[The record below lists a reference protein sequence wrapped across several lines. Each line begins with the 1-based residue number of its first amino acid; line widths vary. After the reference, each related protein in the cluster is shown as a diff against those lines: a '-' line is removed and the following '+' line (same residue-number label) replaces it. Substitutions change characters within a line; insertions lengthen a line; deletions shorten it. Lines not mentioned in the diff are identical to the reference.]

1 MLIILT
7 FIGGLLILV
16 YGADRFV
23 VGALG
28 TAKYLGI
35 SSLLCGILI
44 VGLATSLPEALV
56 SASAAIEGSPLLGVA
71 NALGSNI
78 ANIGLVLG
86 VTLLVST
93 NRLSSPPLGRDLVLM
108 LLSMLAVCFVLIDR
122 RLGLMDGIFLLILLV
137 AVLLFM
143 IYGSRSNIDHRVTV
157 VKDHHKKLPVY
168 WPIFNFF
175 VGLACL
181 VGGSKLLVL
190 GAIDLARLWGL
201 SETVIG
207 LTIVAVGTSLP
218 ELAASLMSVIKGKS
232 DMAVGN
238 IIGSNIFNS
247 LGVLAMPAL
256 LAPSF
261 SLPPEILLRDVL
273 CVVLIGAIQST
284 SRNSIS
290 GGKEKLGASNA
301 GIAKTPKLLK
311 ILDPIIFPTAISL
324 LPFITLIND
333 AASSGRLVPTATIV
347 SPMTVSLKPHNLA
360 RSIAPST
367 SNFDPPTRQARP
379 TKKLKIGQY
388 TGSFLWWSFTTVT
401 L

>member
-1 MLIILT
+1 
-7 FIGGLLILV
+7 
-16 YGADRFV
+16 
-23 VGALG
+23 
-28 TAKYLGI
+28 
-35 SSLLCGILI
+35 
-44 VGLATSLPEALV
+44 
-56 SASAAIEGSPLLGVA
+56 
-71 NALGSNI
+71 
-78 ANIGLVLG
+78 
-86 VTLLVST
+86 
-93 NRLSSPPLGRDLVLM
+93 M

-261 SLPPEILLRDVL
+261 SLPPEILFRDVL
-273 CVVLIGAIQST
+273 CMVLISTMLIAILLARRANGFLT
-284 SRNSIS
+284 R
-290 GGKEKLGASNA
+290 SNGCVLAFTFVGYQFLLFA
-301 GIAKTPKLLK
+301 GI
-311 ILDPIIFPTAISL
+311 
-324 LPFITLIND
+324 
-333 AASSGRLVPTATIV
+333 
-347 SPMTVSLKPHNLA
+347 
-360 RSIAPST
+360 
-367 SNFDPPTRQARP
+367 
-379 TKKLKIGQY
+379 
-388 TGSFLWWSFTTVT
+388 
-401 L
+401 